1 MILIGYVLVI
11 IVCGQVV
18 NALDCQSK
26 DHRFKPHQLPQEK
39 KQEHLSFSTWYPTQA
54 QVK

>member
-11 IVCGQVV
+11 ILCGQVV

-39 KQEHLSFSTWYPTQA
+39 FLSPLGTQPRPM
-54 QVK
+54 